1 VSSTRNPETV
11 VVTTAGRSHTDDRML
26 RQRRYMFT
34 QLARISCFVLAVAL
48 PVPLWAKLGLIVGAV
63 ALPWMGVVAA
73 NAGPS
78 VERGKGPTAI
88 IQRPVEQPER
98 IAIEPGRVV
107 DLVCAGPATCCR
119 RVARTGAS
127 RGRAATVGAARSAA
141 LSPRS

>member
-1 VSSTRNPETV
+1 MSSTRSPETV

-26 RQRRYMFT
+26 RQRRYILT

-78 VERGKGPTAI
+78 VSRRAGPTSI
-88 IQRPVEQPER
+88 IDRPVEQPER
-98 IAIEPGRVV
+98 IAIEPGRVI
-107 DLVCAGPATCCR
+107 DQM
-119 RVARTGAS
+119 
-127 RGRAATVGAARSAA
+127 
-141 LSPRS
+141 

>member
-1 VSSTRNPETV
+1 MSSTRSPETV

-26 RQRRYMFT
+26 RQRRYILT

-78 VERGKGPTAI
+78 VSRRAGPTAI
-88 IQRPVEQPER
+88 INRPVEQPER
-98 IAIEPGRVV
+98 IAIEPGRVIDQV
-107 DLVCAGPATCCR
+107 
-119 RVARTGAS
+119 
-127 RGRAATVGAARSAA
+127 
-141 LSPRS
+141 

>member
-34 QLARISCFVLAVAL
+34 QLARISCFILAVAL

-63 ALPWMGVVAA
+63 ALPWMG
-73 NAGPS
+73 
-78 VERGKGPTAI
+78 ERGKGPTAI
-88 IQRPVEQPER
+88 IDRPVEQPER

-107 DLVCAGPATCCR
+107 DQI
-119 RVARTGAS
+119 
-127 RGRAATVGAARSAA
+127 
-141 LSPRS
+141 